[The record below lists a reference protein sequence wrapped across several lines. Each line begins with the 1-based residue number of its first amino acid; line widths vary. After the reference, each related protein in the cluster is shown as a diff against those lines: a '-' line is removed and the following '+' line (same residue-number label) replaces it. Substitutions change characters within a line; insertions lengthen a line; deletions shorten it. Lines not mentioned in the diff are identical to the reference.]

1 MSLASNRQLAR
12 ARGSPSSAPSALPC
26 FYTVLES
33 QLHTKRQ
40 GLGERTNRDWV
51 KVDGQSFSPRCVL
64 RGVEGMRIEGVDV
77 ETSAICPL
85 VMARLRY
92 FHARR
97 MRECVSCEF
106 SWKGQQALLP
116 ARENTALG
124 YAVRAAP
131 VPELPGL
138 PGPNRPPIVEWVPD
152 SSPNPIF
159 WRW

>member
-1 MSLASNRQLAR
+1 ML
-12 ARGSPSSAPSALPC
+12 
-26 FYTVLES
+26 
-33 QLHTKRQ
+33 LHCIGVPTSYKTSGIGRENEQ
-40 GLGERTNRDWV
+40 RLGEGGW
-51 KVDGQSFSPRCVL
+51 
-64 RGVEGMRIEGVDV
+64 
-77 ETSAICPL
+77 AIL
-85 VMARLRY
+85 LTTL
-92 FHARR
+92 
-97 MRECVSCEF
+97 F

-138 PGPNRPPIVEWVPD
+138 PGPNHPPIVEWVPD